1 MEILELQST
10 LSALWQQLGGNP
22 ANRAMVVA
30 RLLVNHADP
39 TTKKIFTNLIECGT
53 PPSPARTE
61 ALGLLFP
68 QNVLS
73 HIHAVSTPVTPRASS
88 LKLRVEPEIGRLTV
102 ALHMAAVYR
111 MWIVGRDLTRRATGS
126 GKITKHDLLTE
137 FDELGIVYTRRH
149 FNRLLKQG
157 AGLFWTVY
165 QESIYLHSL
174 PRVAK
179 AVLGEAENRYIAT
192 DTNLP
197 GVRDVYLDVSGSLEA
212 WEARLYA
219 GWIAYRGYTHDIT
232 ISREAI
238 SRLFGRT
245 QETVRHWESTRLQG
259 VIQKQFN
266 FAQCPDTERY
276 FDYIPDHAQA
286 YVTRIV
292 HKGAVK
298 DVVRL
303 FWQLPNTYHALIE
316 IHSHKGQAAKV
327 RQAVKSE
334 SPASEKRGGNYRLYF
349 TPEQLKRRFRS
360 LKFRMGLAG
369 DVNKPVYVFVGQHRY
384 THRRIFEITNSGFL
398 FTSAS
403 ERVQAVQERAFFAQ
417 QTTKFERLRRTKRN
431 IA

>member
-1 MEILELQST
+1 METLELQST
-10 LSALWQQLGGNP
+10 LSALWQQLGSNP
-22 ANRAMVVA
+22 ANRALVIA
-30 RLLVNHADP
+30 RLLLNHADP
-39 TTKKIFTNLIECGT
+39 TTKKIFADLIERGT
-53 PPSPARTE
+53 PPSPSRTE
-61 ALGLLFP
+61 ALELLFP
-68 QNVLS
+68 KTVLS
-73 HIHAVSTPVTPRASS
+73 HIHQVSTPVVSRASS
-88 LKLRVEPEIGRLTV
+88 LKLRVEPEIGRL
-102 ALHMAAVYR
+102 AISLHMAAVYR

-126 GKITKHDLLTE
+126 GKITKQALLAE
-137 FDELGIVYTRRH
+137 FDVLGIVYTRRH

-165 QESIYLHSL
+165 QDSIYLRSAPH
-174 PRVAK
+174 VAQ
-179 AVLGEAENRYIAT
+179 AVFGEAENQHIET

-232 ISREAI
+232 ISRIAV

-245 QETVRHWESTRLQG
+245 QETIRHWEATRLQG
-259 VIQKQFN
+259 VIQKQSN
-266 FAQCPDTERY
+266 FAQCPDAERY
-276 FDYIPDHAQA
+276 FEYLPDHAQA
-286 YVTRIV
+286 YVARIV
-292 HKGAVK
+292 HKNAIK

-316 IHSHKGQAAKV
+316 IHPHKGQAAKV

-360 LKFRMGLAG
+360 LKFRMGQSG

-384 THRRIFEITNSGFL
+384 THRRIFEVTNSGFL

-403 ERVQAVQERAFFAQ
+403 ERVAAVQERGFFAH
-417 QTTKFERLRRTKRN
+417 QTVKFKRYGRTKSN
-431 IA
+431 